1 MKKLLFLLLFVSY
14 FSFSQEDKIGNYSFN
29 FKEYPEHSDL
39 TKNEEWYKLTPR
51 SYVMYF
57 SQSPIGIKK
66 SIEHIEFLLYRCNLN
81 FANPSSDKSF
91 LSSVV
96 KSITDYEALDMTI
109 KNEMSE
115 IKKSWTYN
123 NEVAIFLFLTKD
135 NYEVSIMKLK

>member
-1 MKKLLFLLLFVSY
+1 MKKLLFVLVLFSS
-14 FSFSQEDKIGNYSFN
+14 FAFSQEENIGDYRFY
-29 FKEYPEHSDL
+29 FEEYPENSKL
-39 TKNEEWYKLTPR
+39 TKKEEWYKLTPR
-51 SYVMYF
+51 TYVMYF

-66 SIEHIEFLLYRCNLN
+66 SIEHVEFVLYRCNLN
-81 FANPSSDKSF
+81 FNKPNSDKSF

-96 KSITDYEALDMTI
+96 DSVRDYENLDLTI

-115 IKKSWTYN
+115 IKKSWVYN